1 MGIQILKHHETN
13 QKQITNYFD
22 GSEIHLQGQVTPQPP
37 LQIHFQRR
45 VTALPAPK
53 KLFLGVGQA
62 ATRP

>member
-1 MGIQILKHHETN
+1 VGIQILKHHETN

-45 VTALPAPK
+45 VTPCPPLK
-53 KLFLGVGQA
+53 SYLQGQA
-62 ATRP
+62 GW